1 MYWNDD
7 LSPYA
12 ILNAVP
18 CKEFI
23 LLLRP
28 LLWNI
33 QTKRRYPNWDVTYAF
48 KILFSR
54 HIHGAILANAL
65 SVWLRFDRSCL
76 CDLQKRVLNRILY
89 LAVHS
94 CFQIWI
100 LFTYFVKWRY
110 FTILNSKLYIRFG
123 WNLRDESHRF
133 SYAKRHNDA
142 GGCGGLSL
150 MTL

>member
-28 LLWNI
+28 LLRNI
-33 QTKRRYPNWDVTYAF
+33 QSKGRYPNWDVTYAF

-54 HIHGAILANAL
+54 HMYGAIVANAL
-65 SVWLRFDRSCL
+65 SDWLRFDRSCL

-100 LFTYFVKWRY
+100 LFIYFIKWRY
-110 FTILNSKLYIRFG
+110 FTILNSKFG
-123 WNLRDESHRF
+123 WNLRDESLRF

>member
-1 MYWNDD
+1 MQRIYFIGKTSAMKHPDQRT
-7 LSPYA
+7 
-12 ILNAVP
+12 VP
-18 CKEFI
+18 K
-23 LLLRP
+23 LRCYICFQ
-28 LLWNI
+28 NH
-33 QTKRRYPNWDVTYAF
+33 
-48 KILFSR
+48 FSR
-54 HIHGAILANAL
+54 HMYGAILANAL
-65 SVWLRFDRSCL
+65 SVWLRFDRGCL
-76 CDLQKRVLNRILY
+76 CGLQKRVLNRILY

-142 GGCGGLSL
+142 GGVRGYR
-150 MTL
+150 